1 MTEVR
6 VAVEREAD
14 TAICCPRCVAL
25 NRYDDAPNLAA
36 TVGEHALPT
45 TAIREPRPAAET
57 VRALGRYCDDHDV
70 FLPIP
75 YSTATDCD
83 DLFDEENWIAVPIHT
98 KTGRPLA
105 VPVRLA
111 EMLGE
116 SP

>member
-6 VAVEREAD
+6 VAVERETD

-25 NRYDDAPNLAA
+25 NGYDDAPNLTA
-36 TVGEHALPT
+36 TVGEHVLPT
-45 TAIREPRPAAET
+45 TVIREPHPAAES

-83 DLFDEENWIAVPIHT
+83 DLPNEGNWIAVPIHT
-98 KTGRPLA
+98 ETAQLLA

-111 EMLGE
+111 EMVGE